1 MTKHAFHIVDPS
13 PWPLTGAVGALLL
26 VSSIGGWAHKYSG
39 MLMISAGLILTI
51 ATMIQW
57 WRDVTREATFQ
68 GKHTEKV
75 QDGMRFGMILFI
87 TSEVIFFLAFF
98 WAFFHS
104 SLSPN
109 VEVGSQWPPT
119 GISPINPFDVPLLN
133 TTVLLTSGA
142 TVTWAHMAILESR
155 WSEANL
161 SLLFT
166 VTLGLYF
173 TLLQAGEYVLA
184 PFSMADS
191 VYGSTF
197 YIATGFH
204 GLHVIIGTLF
214 IASMLYRHL
223 NFHFSQGHHFG
234 FEASA
239 WYWHFVDVVWLF
251 LFMCIYWWGFFFN
264 KLKKLSS
271 SYLGNEKS
279 CIFVSDMPESWG

>member
-39 MLMISAGLILTI
+39 MLMIFAGLILTI
-51 ATMIQW
+51 ATMFQW

-87 TSEVIFFLAFF
+87 TSEVFFFLAFF

-119 GISPINPFDVPLLN
+119 GITPINSFDVPLLN

-142 TVTWAHMAILESR
+142 TVTWAHMPILKSR
-155 WSEANL
+155 GPKANL

-173 TLLQAGEYVLA
+173 TLLQAGKYVLP
-184 PFSMADS
+184 PFSMANS
-191 VYGSTF
+191 VYGKTF

-204 GLHVIIGTLF
+204 GLHVIMGTLF
-214 IASMLYRHL
+214 IASMLYRHM
-223 NFHFSQGHHFG
+223 NFHFSQGHHFEFKPKAG
-234 FEASA
+234 
-239 WYWHFVDVVWLF
+239 YWLF
-251 LFMCIYWWGFFFN
+251 ENVVGLFWSMCIYGGEFF
-264 KLKKLSS
+264 
-271 SYLGNEKS
+271 
-279 CIFVSDMPESWG
+279 